1 MAAPFTALNRV
12 PTPFTNLMVGRPVLA
27 TFQVTLRCNS
37 ACGYRDL
44 PLNVCRYEMARDEIQ
59 RDAGGCAIC
68 GRAGIL
74 ACGGRLSI
82 GGLN

>member
-44 PLNVCRYEMARDEIQ
+44 PLNVCRYEMARDEKS
-59 RDAGGCAIC
+59 REMPAVVRYAGEQGFLPVVDDY
-68 GRAGIL
+68 RL
-74 ACGGRLSI
+74 AA
-82 GGLN
+82 